1 MTGVAERRT
10 LRTGGRAAALILFGA
25 AICAPVSAQERAPRT
40 GDVAVGGRVEPGG
53 AIGSQPAVPADT
65 PAGSQPAVPAG
76 TPFGPLP
83 GDLQEALS
91 REIARLRAEIDEIAR
106 LRRWQAD
113 MLRIARTNP
122 AEARRLR
129 RPMATCRASV
139 LAPLCAGLGDLFVET
154 EAPAGATAPQLPPP
168 AGPDRKEDTE

>member
-1 MTGVAERRT
+1 MRGVAERRA
-10 LRTGGRAAALILFGA
+10 LRTGGLAAAMILFGA

-65 PAGSQPAVPAG
+65 PAGS
-76 TPFGPLP
+76 LP

-154 EAPAGATAPQLPPP
+154 EAPAGATGATAPQLPPP